1 MFYEFIPAGYMAM
14 AEVDQSLPWHQR
26 MASYRHG
33 IAPHKTIPQALA
45 NAWTAVMVEA
55 IRAFHEEDYEMQ
67 PALDYIDDLDD
78 EMVERRIAG
87 YQEGYDK
94 EYNRRLMHGI
104 WTDLPADEESNRG
117 EKLRY
122 VFADLPQ
129 TVKRSVVSNWD
140 RLHHEWMAEH
150 PLVHYAPEFGYFWLI
165 EGSVVKMYE
174 EIDQDKEPTEE
185 NALHWEHI
193 GSPGGLSGW
202 VLMEA
207 SRGAGDIEPTYF
219 GYGDF
224 ED

>member
-1 MFYEFIPAGYMAM
+1 MT
-14 AEVDQSLPWHQR
+14 EVDQSLPWHQR
-26 MASYRHG
+26 LASYRHG
-33 IAPHKTIPQALA
+33 IAPHQTIPQELA

-55 IRAFHEEDYEMQ
+55 VRAFHEEDYEMQ
-67 PALDYIDDLDD
+67 PALDYIDDLDE
-78 EMVERRIAG
+78 EMVEKRIKG

-94 EYNRRLMHGI
+94 EYDRRLMHGI
-104 WTDLPADEESNRG
+104 WTDLPADEEGVRG

-122 VFADLPQ
+122 IFADLP
-129 TVKRSVVSNWD
+129 TETKRSVVSNWD
-140 RLHHEWMAEH
+140 MLHDEWMAEH
-150 PLVHYAPEFGYFWLI
+150 RQVRYEPRFGYFWLI

-174 EIDQDKEPTEE
+174 DIDRGEQPSEVS
-185 NALHWEHI
+185 ALHWKHI

-207 SRGAGDIEPTYF
+207 SRDAGDVAPMYF